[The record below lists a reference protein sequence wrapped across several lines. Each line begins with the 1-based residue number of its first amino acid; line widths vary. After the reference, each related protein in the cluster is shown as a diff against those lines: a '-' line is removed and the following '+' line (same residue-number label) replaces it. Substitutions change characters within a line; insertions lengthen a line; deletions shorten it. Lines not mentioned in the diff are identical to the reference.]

1 VSKLEAIF
9 EDLKGL
15 PPDRLDSAADYI
27 HKLKTISNAERVAII
42 DRTAGS
48 LTKEEGDELART
60 IEEGCERIDER
71 DW

>member
-15 PPDRLDSAADYI
+15 PPDRLDRAADYI
-27 HKLKTISNAERVAII
+27 NKLKTISPAERVAII
-42 DRTAGS
+42 DRTSGS
-48 LTKEEGDELART
+48 LTKEEGDDLART